1 MQNYITLT
9 NSEIAERISEH
20 IHSERNRRIMHMK
33 LIDGLTYERIAEV
46 VEMSPRH
53 VKRIVKASMESIM
66 PEHRAFTEICFS

>member
-1 MQNYITLT
+1 MKYQITLT
-9 NSEIAERISEH
+9 NSEIEHRIAEN
-20 IHSERNRRIMHMK
+20 IHSDRDRRIIRMK
-33 LIDGLTYERIAEV
+33 LVDGLTYERIAEI

>member
-46 VEMSPRH
+46 VEMSPRQI
-53 VKRIVKASMESIM
+53 KNIVKSCSGCIA
-66 PEHRAFTEICFS
+66 PEKAFTEICFS

>member
-1 MQNYITLT
+1 MQYNLT
-9 NSEIAERISEH
+9 NSELSERIDEH
-20 IHSERNRRIMHMK
+20 IHSERNRRIMRMK
-33 LIDGLTYERIAEV
+33 MIDGLTYERIAEI